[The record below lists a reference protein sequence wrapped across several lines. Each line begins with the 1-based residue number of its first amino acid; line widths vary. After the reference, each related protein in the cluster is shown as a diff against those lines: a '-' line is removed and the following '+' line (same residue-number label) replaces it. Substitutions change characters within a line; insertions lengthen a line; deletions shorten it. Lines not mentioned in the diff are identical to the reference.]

1 MRVNLVIVPKCVGKD
16 KPLQGFKVYPFV
28 LIHSNLLHRPT
39 TYASNVFTDRIS
51 KGLEVSINIGVN
63 IKDVLLIDVVMKFLK
78 IGGTK

>member
-1 MRVNLVIVPKCVGKD
+1 MVSKCIRKY
-16 KPLQGFKVYPFV
+16 KPLQGFEVNPFV
-28 LIHSNLLHRPT
+28 LLHPNLLYGPT